1 MLGLAGAALAQSP
14 KVPAQLGSNPKY
26 QQLLYFYR
34 QRAYP
39 HDRIPAGAYQRA
51 RRDFIRKW
59 GAAPGALGNKPS
71 AAQPGLPVPTGQWT
85 SIGPTPIT
93 NGQTIPAAAV
103 SGRVNAIAVN
113 PSNPSVVYIGAA
125 DGGVWESTD
134 GGTDWTP
141 LTDGQCSMA
150 MGALAIDPVNTN
162 IVYAGTGEQNFSLDS
177 DYGCGVLRSA
187 DGGQTWTQLG
197 ASTFVTPSGGATISR
212 LLIDPTT
219 AGSTTAT
226 TLLVTADSG
235 VYRSTDS
242 GASWSNVLS
251 GTATDAVRN
260 PSAPATVYAA
270 LGNIFGDPSNGVYK
284 SADGGQTWTQLGGGL
299 PTSNVGRINLAIA
312 ASAPA
317 TLYAAVQ
324 DTSNFGDLLGIW
336 KSINGGTSWT
346 QLSASGATCN
356 EGFGGQCW
364 YDMHIEVDPTNAN
377 AVYFGGEDL
386 FRSTDGGST
395 FTDLGG
401 YNSTQNGDGIHPDQH
416 ILTFD
421 PGNASVLYIG
431 NDGGV
436 FKSPDG
442 GSTWSSLNQ
451 NLTLTQFGPGL
462 SATPDSAKVLGGTQD
477 NGTDLY
483 TGSIGWTQVQG
494 GDGGFTAIDFN
505 TPTTFYQEF
514 TRVSPQVSFDGGAS
528 WNDISAGISA
538 NSSLFYTPFVMSPS
552 SSHTLYLGTNFLNR
566 TTNQGSSW
574 SALTQTPDAS
584 NISAIAEAKSNP
596 QIIYYGTDSAAIEV
610 STNGGGS
617 WTPINSGLP
626 NLFVTHIAVNPTNPE
641 NAFVTFQGFGSGH
654 VWETT
659 NGGTG
664 WANVSGNLPD
674 IGVNVILLD
683 PNAPTTNLLV
693 GTDLGVFRT
702 TDGGASWSPYQDGLP
717 NVVVEDLVF
726 NSTTGALFAA
736 THGRG
741 VWESTGTSSFT
752 LSVSETGSGMV
763 TSAPPGISCPSTCS
777 ASFAGGTAVT
787 LTPTPAN
794 GWSFAG
800 WGGACSGTGGCT
812 VTMNAAESVS
822 ATFTQNFF
830 PLTVAVTGSGT
841 ITSSPTAFDCGGT
854 CEASFAAGTQVTLI
868 PTAANGWSFA
878 GWGGACSGTG
888 SCSVTMNAAASVSA
902 SFTPVMFPLT
912 VGVTG
917 GGTITS
923 SPPAFDCGSTCEASF
938 AAGTQVT
945 LIATPAIGWSFAGW
959 GGACSGTGGCSVTMN
974 AAVSVSASFTHRVTL
989 TVAKTGRGKVTSSP
1003 NGIACGRICNAIFKT
1018 GTQVTLHHTAA
1029 AGWHFVRWGGACKG
1043 RTRCRVNLEAAT
1055 SVTALFQR

>member
-1 MLGLAGAALAQSP
+1 MKIPFFGRMLAHTALTAAAMLMLGLAGAALAQSP
-14 KVPAQLGSNPKY
+14 KGPAQLGSNPKY

-125 DGGVWESTD
+125 DGGVWESMD
-134 GGTDWTP
+134 GGTHWTP

-197 ASTFVTPSGGATISR
+197 AATFVTASGGATISR

-226 TLLVTADSG
+226 TVLATADSG
-235 VYRSTDS
+235 VYRSTNS

-270 LGNIFGDPSNGVYK
+270 LGNIFGDPRNGVYK
-284 SADGGQTWTQLGGGL
+284 STDGGQSWTQLGGGL

-317 TLYAAVQ
+317 TLYAAIQ
-324 DTSNFGDLLGIW
+324 NSSTFGLLGVF
-336 KSINGGTSWT
+336 KSTNGGTSWT
-346 QLSASGATCN
+346 QVSASGATCGN
-356 EGFGGQCW
+356 QCW

-377 AVYFGGEDL
+377 AVYFGGTDL
-386 FRSTDGGST
+386 FKSTDGGSN

-401 YNSTQNGDGIHPDQH
+401 YAPTQHGDGIHPDQH
-416 ILTFD
+416 ILSFD
-421 PGNASVLYIG
+421 PSNASVLYIG

-462 SATPDSAKVLGGTQD
+462 SATPDGAKVLGGTQD

-483 TGSIGWTQVQG
+483 TGSIGWMQVQG

-505 TPTTFYQEF
+505 TPTTFYHEF
-514 TRVSPQVSFDGGAS
+514 FDVSPQVSFDGGAS

-552 SSHTLYLGTNFLNR
+552 NSHTLYLGTNFLNR
-566 TTNQGSSW
+566 TANQGSSW

-626 NLFVTHIAVNPTNPE
+626 NLFATHIAVNPTNPQ

-659 NGGTG
+659 NGGTS
-664 WANVSGNLPD
+664 WANISGNLPD

-702 TDGGASWSPYQDGLP
+702 SDGGASWSPYQDGLP

-726 NSTTGALFAA
+726 NSMTGALFAA

-741 VWESTGTSSFT
+741 VWESAGTSSFM
-752 LSVSETGSGMV
+752 LSVSETGSGTV
-763 TSAPPGISCPSTCS
+763 TSAPNGISCPSTCS
-777 ASFAGGTAVT
+777 ASFAGGTAVA
-787 LTPTPAN
+787 LTPTPTN

-812 VTMNAAESVS
+812 VMINAAESVS

-841 ITSSPTAFDCGGT
+841 ITSSPAAFDCSGT

-868 PTAANGWSFA
+868 PTPANGWSFA

-888 SCSVTMNAAASVSA
+888 SCSVTMNAAVSA
-902 SFTPVMFPLT
+902 
-912 VGVTG
+912 
-917 GGTITS
+917 
-923 SPPAFDCGSTCEASF
+923 
-938 AAGTQVT
+938 
-945 LIATPAIGWSFAGW
+945 
-959 GGACSGTGGCSVTMN
+959 
-974 AAVSVSASFTHRVTL
+974 SASFTHRVTL

-1043 RTRCRVNLEAAT
+1043 RTRCRVSLEAAT